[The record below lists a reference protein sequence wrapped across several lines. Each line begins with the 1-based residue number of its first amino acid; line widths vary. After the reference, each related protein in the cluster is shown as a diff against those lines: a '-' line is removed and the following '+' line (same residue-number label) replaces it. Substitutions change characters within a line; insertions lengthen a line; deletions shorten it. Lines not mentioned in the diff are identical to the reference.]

1 MKSLYVL
8 LEFFLFH
15 NLRIFD
21 KGKNLLQI
29 GGQRKHFVTTQHWIY
44 QHKVI
49 MTWNSHAEK

>member
-8 LEFFLFH
+8 MEFFLFH

-44 QHKVI
+44 QH
-49 MTWNSHAEK
+49 SHNDME